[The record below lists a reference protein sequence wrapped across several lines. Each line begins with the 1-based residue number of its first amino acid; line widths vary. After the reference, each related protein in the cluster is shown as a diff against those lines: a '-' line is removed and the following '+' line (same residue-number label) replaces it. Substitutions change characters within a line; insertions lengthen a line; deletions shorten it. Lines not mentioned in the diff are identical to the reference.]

1 MDGMIIKRIARF
13 VRAQDW
19 NAIVIEFVI
28 VTAGVLMGIQV
39 SNWNDAR
46 VEKARVQQQVA
57 SLGTELQGNLATI
70 ERYQHHVEAQLADLI
85 GLEHSFDRP
94 GSTESQTDIQLM
106 NVFRIG
112 SMILETSAYDEL
124 TRTGSFRYVHP
135 EVRSAVTEWKAKKG
149 MVERVDQDALAYRIS
164 AVDSLSGTLAFEP
177 MVKNFAP
184 AFEPAAAGP
193 LRNDPKR
200 LAKDLK
206 VRNFLAMRYGIET
219 QKLKFAKDLERATER
234 LLSLLRREQR

>member
-1 MDGMIIKRIARF
+1 MIIKRIARF

-70 ERYQHHVEAQLADLI
+70 ERYERNVESQLADLI
-85 GLEHSFDRP
+85 ALERSFDRP
-94 GSTESQTDIQLM
+94 GSNEAQTDSRLM

-164 AVDSLSGTLAFEP
+164 SVDSLSGTVAFEP
-177 MVKNFAP
+177 MVKSFVP

-193 LRNDPKR
+193 LRNDPGR
-200 LAKDLK
+200 LAKDAK
-206 VRNFLAMRYGIET
+206 VRNFLAMRYGIEM
-219 QKLKFAKDLERATER
+219 QKLKFAKDLERATEK